1 MLSPILVASTDPAR
15 QVAIMTVEGPFGDP
29 RHTESLRQALPALPL
44 GYGFVIDLSA
54 AHDFSEGSIEGLR
67 HLARDA
73 ARSGQQVIFVCS
85 NLEQRAVLVVA
96 GLDSLAPVVGTVE
109 DAIPLVQAA

>member
-15 QVAIMTVEGPFGDP
+15 QVAIMTVDGPLADP
-29 RHTESLRQALPALPL
+29 RHTDALRMALPALPA

-54 AHDFSEGSIEGLR
+54 ATNLSDASVEGLR
-67 HLARDA
+67 NIARDA
-73 ARSGQQVIFVCS
+73 TRSGQQVIFVCTDIAA
-85 NLEQRAVLVVA
+85 RADLVVA
-96 GLDSLAPVVGTVE
+96 GLDSLAPVVGRLE